1 MACTIATEQ
10 LDAYREQELEGGEA
24 EQLRRHVDQCAE
36 CARRIAELARQSTLL
51 KDALVRYS
59 APDTLRARIRS
70 ALEPANAATPV
81 SPVSPVRPVT
91 SRRRPEWMR
100 LAAAVLVTAFVSG
113 GGAYL
118 AARQELA
125 VRSTT
130 DAVVAAHVRSLMPG
144 HLTDVASTEHHNVK
158 PWFNGRV
165 DLSPGVPDLGA
176 LGFPLVGGRLD
187 YIGGRPVAAVVYA
200 RRQHLINVFSWP
212 DGSGRLTP
220 TSTRTERG
228 YHIIRWSAAGVETWA
243 ISDLNPAELRQF
255 TVAFT
260 AGR

>member
-165 DLSPGVPDLGA
+165 DL
-176 LGFPLVGGRLD
+176 
-187 YIGGRPVAAVVYA
+187 
-200 RRQHLINVFSWP
+200 
-212 DGSGRLTP
+212 
-220 TSTRTERG
+220 
-228 YHIIRWSAAGVETWA
+228 
-243 ISDLNPAELRQF
+243 
-255 TVAFT
+255 
-260 AGR
+260 